1 MTLLEAFDLALKL
14 HDGQKDKAGEPYIGH
29 LVRTFLRLPPDAS
42 ELEQKAALLHDA
54 LEDGGPAVIE
64 AFEAAFM
71 DGKLSQAIVTL
82 TRGNGESYDEY
93 VMRVARSPY
102 WRVKVADI
110 EDNSDPKRLAKL
122 DPAVA
127 ARLKV
132 KYDLAKT
139 AIYAAQ
145 AK

>member
-1 MTLLEAFDLALKL
+1 
-14 HDGQKDKAGEPYIGH
+14 
-29 LVRTFLRLPPDAS
+29 
-42 ELEQKAALLHDA
+42 
-54 LEDGGPAVIE
+54 
-64 AFEAAFM
+64 M

-82 TRGNGESYDEY
+82 TRGSGESYDEY